1 METLVETTF
10 KSIISLLL
18 ILSAAILIWRIILPK
33 LKSKP
38 SGHEIFC
45 VIESLQLN
53 SNQILSIVKVCR
65 KCYLVATSANSATQI
80 YELDFQTS
88 ERIQASVNEAE
99 TEGAIKEDLNWDT
112 IFSRIR
118 GSERN
123 RL

>member
-1 METLVETTF
+1 METLVETNI

-18 ILSAAILIWRIILPK
+18 ILSAALLIWRIVLPR
-33 LKSKP
+33 LKAKP

-53 SNQILSIVKVCR
+53 SSQILSIVKVCR
-65 KCYLVATSANSATQI
+65 KCYLVATSANSSTQI

-88 ERIQASVNEAE
+88 ERIQASITEAE
-99 TEGAIKEDLNWDT
+99 TSSAIKEDLNWDS

-118 GSERN
+118 RSERN
-123 RL
+123 R